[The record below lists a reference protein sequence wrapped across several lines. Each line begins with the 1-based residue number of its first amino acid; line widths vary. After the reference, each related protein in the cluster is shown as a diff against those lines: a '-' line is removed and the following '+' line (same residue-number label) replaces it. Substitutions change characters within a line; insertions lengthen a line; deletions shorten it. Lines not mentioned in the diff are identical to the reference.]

1 MSSSISD
8 FITNFCTYSL
18 FTSAYSPVC
27 VTQIRLQCESELLK
41 SGKISSLYS
50 RPYKCISR
58 ILKEEGWK
66 AFFKGNFTKII
77 KYFPSKFAHMLFAT
91 NFSRW
96 FKFEKQNKGTFKLF
110 LQNLGAAFAVA
121 TFTMSIDYSFE
132 FVQTRLINDIGKQEY
147 KGIADVYHQTIKSD
161 GFFGLYRGFGMGFLT
176 IFAYR
181 FSFFGLQALN
191 NLIFHDASFFTKF
204 LISLCCTIGA
214 GYVAYPF
221 DTIKKRVMMTCGT
234 GEAYNGAFNYMRM
247 AIKNEG
253 IRPLFNGS
261 GIVVFLGLLRSFA
274 LTGYGTYMG
283 VNTTKQNG

>member
-1 MSSSISD
+1 MPYSITD
-8 FITNFCTYSL
+8 FITNFGSYSL

-41 SGKISSLYS
+41 SRKINSLYS
-50 RPYKCISR
+50 RPFNCFSR

-77 KYFPSKFAHMLFAT
+77 KYFPSQFAQMLFAT
-91 NFSRW
+91 NFSQW
-96 FKFEKQNKGTFKLF
+96 FQYDRQNKGKFKVF
-110 LQNLGAAFAVA
+110 WQSLGAALAVS

-132 FVQTRLINDIGKQEY
+132 FVQTRLINDINKKEY
-147 KGIADVYHQTIKSD
+147 KGIADVYHKTIKTD
-161 GFFGLYRGFGMGFLT
+161 GFFGLYRGFGIGFFV

-181 FSFFGLQALN
+181 CSFFGLQALN
-191 NLIFHDASFFTKF
+191 NLIFHDTSFFTKF

-221 DTIKKRVMMTCGT
+221 DTIKRRVMMTCGT

-247 AIKNEG
+247 TIQKEG

-261 GIVVFLGLLRSFA
+261 GMVIFLGLLKA
-274 LTGYGTYMG
+274 LAFTGFGTMVG
-283 VNTTKQNG
+283 VNKTKTNG